1 MLYWSSI
8 NIRYLS
14 DESYIWYF
22 FCFLAFVF
30 IEEGVKDAYQMLS
43 KAMCTMYVV
52 VTNIKSKSIVKSN
65 QFYSADI
72 DIAITQAFV
81 LLNECALKKILP

>member
-1 MLYWSSI
+1 
-8 NIRYLS
+8 
-14 DESYIWYF
+14 
-22 FCFLAFVF
+22 
-30 IEEGVKDAYQMLS
+30 
-43 KAMCTMYVV
+43 MCTMYVV

-81 LLNECALKKILP
+81 LLNECALKKILPWGCASGAVAPWLFVHDRMDFEWKEYENINQASPNPS

>member
-1 MLYWSSI
+1 
-8 NIRYLS
+8 
-14 DESYIWYF
+14 
-22 FCFLAFVF
+22 
-30 IEEGVKDAYQMLS
+30 MLS

-52 VTNIKSKSIVKSN
+52 VTNIKSKPIVKSN